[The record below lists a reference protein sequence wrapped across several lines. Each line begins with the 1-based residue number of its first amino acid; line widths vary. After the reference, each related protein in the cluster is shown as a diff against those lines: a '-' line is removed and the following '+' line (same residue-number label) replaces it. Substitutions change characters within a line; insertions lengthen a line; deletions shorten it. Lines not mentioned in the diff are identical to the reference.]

1 MAQCSSYANL
11 SCIGSNGTCKGEC
24 RHAKKDREDAERDS
38 APQKTSG
45 KIGFW
50 GWVFIVLIGAYVL
63 GSLGDN

>member
-45 KIGFW
+45 KIGF
-50 GWVFIVLIGAYVL
+50 
-63 GSLGDN
+63 